1 MTLVTD
7 ISGRNY
13 YYTAAMD
20 MYTISICGLQR
31 SLPLAHV
38 GKHTRLANFTF
49 LGDIE
54 LVDRL
59 ADTFAEKLRLL
70 AFDYVVGTDVKTV
83 PLAHGIAK
91 RLGHHRFV
99 VCRKSVK
106 PYMVNP
112 IVLKPLEYYPKHI
125 RPLVINGTDAALLR
139 GKKVVVIDDVVST
152 GMTMRMM
159 GGLMTRVGAHIMH
172 YATVL
177 KQGKQF
183 DHLPNLIYLAE
194 LPIFS

>member
-1 MTLVTD
+1 
-7 ISGRNY
+7 
-13 YYTAAMD
+13 MD
-20 MYTISICGLQR
+20 MYTITLCGLQR
-31 SLPLAHV
+31 SLPLTHV
-38 GKHTRLANFTF
+38 GRQTRLANFTF
-49 LGDIE
+49 LGDVE

-59 ADTFAEKLRLL
+59 ADTFADKLRVI

-83 PLAHGIAK
+83 PLVHGVAK
-91 RLGHHRFV
+91 RLGHSRYV

-112 IVLKPLEYYPKHI
+112 LIVKPQEHYPKHI
-125 RPLVINGTDAALLR
+125 QPLVLNRSDADLLR
-139 GKKVVVIDDVVST
+139 GKKVIVMDDVVST
-152 GMTMRMM
+152 GVTMRMVT
-159 GGLMTRVGAHIMH
+159 GLMTQVGAHIMH

-194 LPIFS
+194 LPIFSTP